1 MNLHPVTTKIF
12 QAHEDLYSFI
22 RSNVKKLRDSSI
34 LAVTSKIVALSEGR
48 VAIAK
53 DAAQKARIIRK
64 ESEWAIPAK
73 YAWLTLKDGII
84 MANAGID
91 DSNANGKLIL
101 LPKNS
106 FDAANKLHKKLRA
119 HYKIKNLGV
128 VITDS
133 HVRPNRSGIIGIA
146 LGYAGFQGIKD
157 YRGSSDIFGRKMKI
171 TQLNIADS
179 IATACV
185 LVMGEG
191 RERRPLAIVEDA
203 PVKFTNRVDKKEL
216 LIEMKDDMYWP
227 IFRPHSGR
235 GQVKIA
241 KPKRNS

>member
-1 MNLHPVTTKIF
+1 MNVRPIKTRIF
-12 QAHEDLYSFI
+12 KENEDLFLFI
-22 RSNVKKLRDSSI
+22 TGHIRTLKEGSV

-53 DAAQKARIIRK
+53 DAAQKARIIRN

-73 YAWLTLKDGII
+73 YAWLTFKDGII

-106 FDAANKLHKKLRA
+106 FDAARKLHRKLRA
-119 HYKIKNLGV
+119 HYGIRKLGI

-191 RERRPLAIVEDA
+191 RERRPLSIVEDA

-216 LIEMKDDMYWP
+216 LIEMKDDMYSSL
-227 IFRPHSGR
+227 FRGATR
-235 GQVKIA
+235 K
-241 KPKRNS
+241 KK

>member
-1 MNLHPVTTKIF
+1 MNIRPIKTRIF
-12 QAHEDLYSFI
+12 KENEDLFSLITDHI
-22 RSNVKKLRDSSI
+22 RTLKEGSI

-53 DAAQKARIIRK
+53 DAAQKARIIRN

-106 FDAANKLHKKLRA
+106 FDSAQKLHRKLRA
-119 HYKIKNLGV
+119 HYKIHRLGV

-157 YRGSSDIFGRKMKI
+157 YRGSSDIFGREMKI

-191 RERRPLAIVEDA
+191 RERRPLSIVEDA

-216 LIEMKDDMYWP
+216 LIEMKDDMYSSL
-227 IFRPHSGR
+227 FRGATR
-235 GQVKIA
+235 K
-241 KPKRNS
+241 KK